1 MRTITELTK
10 IYGKVYVSL
19 HNKAIQYRFFSDAER
34 EGFTFANMEKPTS
47 GECYHLMGVK
57 RDKTLT
63 YVSGWASN
71 MYYFQNKKKVVTV
84 NYEKYIEGYED
95 YLVKIIR

>member
-10 IYGKVYVSL
+10 IYGKV
-19 HNKAIQYRFFSDAER
+19 
-34 EGFTFANMEKPTS
+34 
-47 GECYHLMGVK
+47 
-57 RDKTLT
+57 

-95 YLVKIIR
+95 YLVK